1 MFEAHMYGPLISAG
15 DVDAHVAL
23 LRDVF
28 GMEEREVTELSALSA
43 RTLFGDGDG
52 EQGLGRVRLVP
63 LQTPGV
69 TAGALLCVFTPA
81 SAEQIRTEETRLHRD
96 AFRVIDFYAPDLDA
110 AVAHA
115 RSLGHHVEQSEAGYD
130 LDEGAFREAHL
141 LGPDGVVTAFL
152 SGPRDFFVDF
162 AQVRDRV
169 ASEVCSISAPL
180 GAVAG
185 ESVAF
190 YRDVLGWDVVFEY
203 AFEDDSFSELV
214 GVQEKLK
221 VTSSTVGFA
230 RNEPYINIVDYGTGH
245 AGPSLVGQSVA
256 PRRGLLGAVV
266 TVTDLDEVRRRA
278 PGAVGGEVTCRV
290 APLGE
295 VRAAVLHPPHR
306 IPHLLLQRL

>member
-1 MFEAHMYGPLISAG
+1 MFEAHLFGPLISTADPAG
-15 DVDAHVAL
+15 HTAL
-23 LRDVF
+23 LCDVF
-28 GMEEREVTELSALSA
+28 GMEERAATDLSALSA
-43 RTLFGDGDG
+43 RTLFAASDTA
-52 EQGLGRVRLVP
+52 LGSVRLVP

-69 TAGALLCVFTPA
+69 TAGAVLCVFDPP

-141 LGPDGVVTAFL
+141 PGPDGVVTAFL
-152 SGPRDFFVDF
+152 SGPRDFFTDF

-180 GAVAG
+180 GAVAA
-185 ESVAF
+185 EAIDF
-190 YRDVLGWDVVFEY
+190 YREVLGWEVVFEY

-230 RNEPYINIVDYGTGH
+230 RDEPYINIVDYGTGH
-245 AGPSLVGQSVA
+245 AGASLRGQSVA
-256 PRRGLLGAVV
+256 PRRGLLGAVMWV
-266 TVTDLDEVRRRA
+266 TALDDLRDRA
-278 PGAVGGEVTCRV
+278 GEALGSEVTIHLE
-290 APLGE
+290 PFGE
-295 VRAAVLHPPHR
+295 VRAAVLTPPHQ
-306 IPHLLLQRL
+306 IPHLVLQRL